1 MGKGF
6 QWAYDLNGHP
16 NPIIK
21 KVVVPNATAIESGE
35 PVSFTQGTG
44 IVVLAGPTDLDD
56 PVYGISMTEKAANDG
71 QLTIEVSVSP
81 SAVYRHRSALAFTAT
96 GGSTTTF
103 VDSSLLPQVDNFWKG
118 GAIKVISCAANPEI
132 NGKVYKISASTGST
146 GTLTLAETLPSA
158 LASGDTA
165 YLCLGEYA
173 IDYLG
178 YDLSSD
184 AMKVNFDANGG
195 NVLRYLGS
203 EPELMTMF
211 FKFEQNP
218 IVS

>member
-1 MGKGF
+1 MSKGF

-21 KVVVPNATAIESGE
+21 KVPVPDATAIESGE

-56 PVYGISMTEKAANDG
+56 PIYGVSMNEKAANDG
-71 QLTIEVSVSP
+71 QTMLEVSVSP
-81 SAVYRHRSALAFTAT
+81 SAVYRHKAALAYTAT

-103 VDSSLLPQVDNFWKG
+103 VDSSLLPQTNNFYKG
-118 GAIKVISCAANPEI
+118 GSIKIISCAANSAL
-132 NGKVYKISASTGST
+132 NGKTVMISASTGAT

-165 YLCLGEYA
+165 YICLGDYA
-173 IDYLG
+173 IDHLG
-178 YDLSSD
+178 FDLSSD
-184 AMKVNFDANGG
+184 SMKVNFDADGG
-195 NVLRYLGS
+195 NVLRYIGS
-203 EPELMTMF
+203 EPMLQNMY
-211 FKFEQNP
+211 FKFDRNP
-218 IVS
+218 IVT